1 MKTWKNL
8 THYFAIN
15 FPLSSSML
23 LLNYEIK
30 GRYVRIFFY
39 EGQHFEITFNKIYL
53 YSVQYYSGS
62 ID

>member
-1 MKTWKNL
+1 MKLKEG
-8 THYFAIN
+8 
-15 FPLSSSML
+15 ML
-23 LLNYEIK
+23 EF
-30 GRYVRIFFY
+30 FFY